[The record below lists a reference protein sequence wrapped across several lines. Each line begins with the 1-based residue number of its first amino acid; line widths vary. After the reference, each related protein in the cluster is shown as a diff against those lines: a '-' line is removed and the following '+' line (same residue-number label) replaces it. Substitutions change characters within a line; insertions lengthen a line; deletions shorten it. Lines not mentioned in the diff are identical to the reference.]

1 MWIYDTIHKNWTP
14 GPSLNVKRNEHACM
28 VDQKTSTIHVMG
40 GYNWSPGLLSSTE
53 KLKFND
59 VNRKWEMAS
68 NLKEP
73 LKSSVAVSS
82 RSNEFVGYLVGG
94 IGGSNWG
101 TTSMIWGLKRS
112 DQQWIDTSKRLK
124 IARSDHT
131 VVNVYENQIP
141 NC

>member
-1 MWIYDTIHKNWTP
+1 M
-14 GPSLNVKRNEHACM
+14 NVKRANHACM

-40 GYNWSPGLLSSTE
+40 GRGQNYNYLSSTE

-73 LKSSVAVSS
+73 LQVSAAVSS

-94 IGGSNWG
+94 
-101 TTSMIWGLKRS
+101 TTNNGATSKIWVLRRS
-112 DQQWIDTSKRLK
+112 DQQWIETSKRLR
-124 IARSDHT
+124 IARSSHT
-131 VVNVYENQIP
+131 VVNAYENQIP

>member
-1 MWIYDTIHKNWTP
+1 M
-14 GPSLNVKRNEHACM
+14 NVKRYRHACM

-40 GYNWSPGLLSSTE
+40 GWGQNGNRLSSTE

-59 VNRKWEMAS
+59 VNRKWEMGS
-68 NLKEP
+68 TLKEP
-73 LKSSVAVSS
+73 LTYSAAVFL

-94 IGGSNWG
+94 YTNSGMKNK
-101 TTSMIWGLKRS
+101 IWGLRRS

-124 IARSDHT
+124 IARYAHT
-131 VVNVYENQIP
+131 VVNAYDNQIP

>member
-1 MWIYDTIHKNWTP
+1 
-14 GPSLNVKRNEHACM
+14 M

-40 GYNWSPGLLSSTE
+40 GFDENWKLLSSTE
-53 KLKFND
+53 KLDFND

-73 LKSSVAVSS
+73 LEHSAAVSS

-94 IGGSNWG
+94 VANGRV
-101 TTSMIWGLKRS
+101 TSKIWGLRRS

-124 IARSDHT
+124 IARFRHT
-131 VVNVYENQIP
+131 IVNAYDNQIP